1 MDSFLMFNH
10 TVVIEAIGAYGC
22 VADTNRNV
30 VIIDPSMID
39 LARKFPGIICHEIG
53 HLDDPAADWHILL
66 KPGMTMV
73 EVQIACFYAHCS
85 KKAMC
90 YEVAADGKAVEM
102 GEGHSLL
109 MALKKIYSELG
120 AAAGADLP
128 DRITRL
134 EVWEKTGKFINDGA
148 TTVPSKDEIFDL
160 IGPVAMAQIE
170 IRARKMLEA
179 SGIDPDALAE

>member
-22 VADTNRNV
+22 VADTNRGV
-30 VIIDPSMID
+30 IIIDPSMVD
-39 LARKFPGIICHEIG
+39 LVRKFPGMICHEIG

-73 EVQIACFYAHCS
+73 EVQVACFYAHCS

-90 YEVAADGKAVEM
+90 YEVAADKKAVEM

-109 MALKKIYSELG
+109 AALKTVYNEMG

-134 EVWEKTGKFINDGA
+134 EVWETTGVFVEDGV
-148 TTVPSKDEIFDL
+148 TSVPTKEELFDS